1 MHYWMERGNSGK
13 GRKTINY
20 SGAVNRRSVN
30 ISSLLRSTFEIVHEG
45 IDEGVR
51 LRWGTLTTGVKKEPK
66 ATLAQLRQNCRV

>member
-45 IDEGVR
+45 IDEDAY
-51 LRWGTLTTGVKKEPK
+51 P
-66 ATLAQLRQNCRV
+66 Q